1 MKKNLSNQNILV
13 LSPSEWSDN
22 AVSNMHISSKLSLDN
37 NVIYFET
44 IGGRFLK
51 FSELGR
57 VFNRLLN
64 FFGLKKEKK
73 IKKGLNPNNVKIFS
87 PLVIPIFNNKVFD
100 YFNKWILLIQVKIIL
115 KNIILKILLFGAF
128 LQDGIPLL
136 II

>member
-44 IGGRFLK
+44 IGGRFPK

-57 VFNRLLN
+57 VF
-64 FFGLKKEKK
+64 
-73 IKKGLNPNNVKIFS
+73 
-87 PLVIPIFNNKVFD
+87 
-100 YFNKWILLIQVKIIL
+100 LIVY
-115 KNIILKILLFGAF
+115 
-128 LQDGIPLL
+128 
-136 II
+136 